1 MRPMQFIRTSVEN
14 LTVARVLPLLFI
26 ILYTVLAAFHFV
38 SIGNSEFLGY
48 IAVIVFLVILGGCV
62 LSHQC
67 VPAWILWLLSS
78 VGLLHMLGA
87 AVLIN
92 GDVLY
97 NYVPVYIENPTG
109 LTFIKFD
116 QIVHTY
122 GSFVA
127 SVLAYFFLRRDTRF
141 HAFGLFVFASLASMG
156 MGAINEIIEFV
167 AKLSVPDSNVGGH
180 YNTAVDLT
188 VNLLGAILGAL
199 FASLHTRTK

>member
-1 MRPMQFIRTSVEN
+1 MQFIRTSLEN
-14 LTVARVLPLLFI
+14 LTIPRLLPLLFTV
-26 ILYTVLAAFHFV
+26 LYTAFAAFHFV

-48 IAVIVFLVILGGCV
+48 IAVIVLFVVLGGCV

-67 VPAWILWLLSS
+67 VPAWLLWLLSS

-87 AVLIN
+87 AMLVN

-122 GSFVA
+122 GSLVA
-127 SVLAYFFLRRDTRF
+127 SVLSYFFLRRDSQF
-141 HAFGLFVFASLASMG
+141 HAFGLFVFAVLASMG
-156 MGAINEIIEFV
+156 MGAINEIIEFA
-167 AKLSVPDSNVGGH
+167 AKLSVPDSNVGGY

-188 VNLLGAILGAL
+188 VNFLGAIIGAL
-199 FASLHTRTK
+199 VASLLWKPKP